1 MGIFV
6 ATAEAS
12 HTHLFPGAVVKVHG
26 SGAQLVVTFSDGA
39 SAAAEIVDDG
49 GKPALVVE
57 AYTTSSGTV
66 IPRKMWFVSA
76 SETEGAEG
84 WLKVGRAVVLE

>member
-1 MGIFV
+1 M

-12 HTHLFPGAVVKVHG
+12 HTHLFPGAVLVIA
-26 SGAQLVVTFSDGA
+26 GAGPSLVVTFRDGA

-57 AYTTSSGTV
+57 AYTTSAGTV
-66 IPRKMWFVSA
+66 IPRKMWLVSA
-76 SETEGAEG
+76 VETEGAG
-84 WLKVGRAVVLE
+84 VRLKVGRSVVLE